1 MGEKIKRTL
10 ATIITVTV
18 VSAFAGYTV
27 GALCS
32 ASSRDERLAAAEKR
46 CKEICENCRKLAEEN
61 FALEDELAELRT
73 ELEKKEA
80 AIDVLDDVIIRMRTR
95 PEAEKLI
102 KERLPA
108 GMTNTIR
115 YMDYRKITNITSAQ
129 YRLQQECTTDYQGI
143 RRYGNYICVALGSA
157 YGRDLGDTWKVTL
170 KNGTSF
176 KIILAEYKDNGSTDC
191 FGHPDINYEKQDCI
205 NVIEFIVELSKVP
218 ESVRK
223 AGTFTAMDWY
233 GGLDGDG
240 GNIVRMEYLGREWEP

>member
-1 MGEKIKRTL
+1 MGGKIKRTL
-10 ATIITVTV
+10 ATIITVTA
-18 VSAFAGYTV
+18 VSVFAGYTV

-32 ASSRDERLAAAEKR
+32 ASSRDECLAAAEKC

-115 YMDYRKITNITSAQ
+115 YMDYRKITDITSAQ
-129 YRLQQECTTDYQGI
+129 YRLQQECTTDYQGV

-176 KIILAEYKDNGSTDC
+176 KIIYAEYKDDGSTDY
-191 FGHPDINYEKQDCI
+191 FGHPDKNYDGESCT
-205 NVIEFIVELSKVP
+205 NVIEFIVD
-218 ESVRK
+218 ESTIPSAVK
-223 AGTFTAMDWY
+223 SAGTFTVMGYY
-233 GGLDGDG
+233 GGLYGDDA
-240 GNIVRMEYLGREWEP
+240 NIVSMEYLGREWET